1 MKSTVNTVLFYLGI
15 KMSEKAL
22 KIRRTAMDLLARREH
37 SYRELEQKLKLRGM
51 DGELIE
57 QQLNQLKEEG
67 LLSDTRFLESFIRS
81 KANSGIG
88 PIRIREELIYKG
100 IDVAE
105 IKIALEEADF
115 DWDVILYRVWQKKF
129 TDKPKCNKEKA
140 KQVRF
145 LTYRG
150 FHMNQIMRLIN

>member
-1 MKSTVNTVLFYLGI
+1 MTDES
-15 KMSEKAL
+15 L

-37 SYRELEQKLKLRGM
+37 SYHELEQKLRIRGM
-51 DGELIE
+51 ATELIK
-57 QQLNQLKEEG
+57 QQLDRLKGEG
-67 LLSDTRFLESFIRS
+67 LLSDMRFLESFIRN
-81 KANSGIG
+81 KASSGLG

-100 IDVAE
+100 VNAEE
-105 IKIALEEADF
+105 IKIALEQADF
-115 DWDVILYRVWQKKF
+115 DWEAILYSVWQKKF

-150 FHMNQIMRLIN
+150 FDMNQIMRLVN